1 MPPRKKTTSASSKAS
16 VKYSAKYF
24 TFRLSLNGLAG
35 IALVTFCLF
44 LFLFFLGMWA
54 GETVVSPCPPAVVK
68 QQAQSAIG
76 SSSTTQSTTRPE
88 IRSVPQFET
97 ETTVARPEEPAPSI
111 TPSTASTSPIYVQPR
126 ERKKRISFD
135 EPSLYHSP

>member
-1 MPPRKKTTSASSKAS
+1 MPPRKKTTSAPSKA
-16 VKYSAKYF
+16 SAKYF

-88 IRSVPQFET
+88 IRSVPQSET